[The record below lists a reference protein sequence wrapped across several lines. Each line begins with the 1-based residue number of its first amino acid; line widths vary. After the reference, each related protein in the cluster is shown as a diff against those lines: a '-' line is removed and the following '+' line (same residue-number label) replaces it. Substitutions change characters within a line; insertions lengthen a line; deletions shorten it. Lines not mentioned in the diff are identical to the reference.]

1 MTSDPAGGDATGD
14 ADGRGR
20 TFVWT
25 SGAGSRHRSH
35 MVIIIRPYDLGRY
48 LFEGL

>member
-35 MVIIIRPYDLGRY
+35 MVINDLGRY